1 MANGLEGAD
10 AGGGRVRTGVRLW
23 APFSGGHISD
33 THSI

>member
-23 APFSGGHISD
+23 AFSGGHISD